1 MGIQPLDSPALSRTR
16 QTSGNTCE
24 SRCRPEDDIPVS
36 RFISRMPGDIDIGAS
51 GIPYPASG
59 LWHPVSGIRRRY
71 IGHRARMAFST
82 TFVGK
87 LVDIL
92 SIRRPTR

>member
-1 MGIQPLDSPALSRTR
+1 M
-16 QTSGNTCE
+16 
-24 SRCRPEDDIPVS
+24 S
-36 RFISRMPGDIDIGAS
+36 RFISRMPRDIDIGAS
-51 GIPYPASG
+51 GIPYPR
-59 LWHPVSGIRRRY
+59 HPVSGIRHRY

-82 TFVGK
+82 IFVGK

>member
-1 MGIQPLDSPALSRTR
+1 M
-16 QTSGNTCE
+16 
-24 SRCRPEDDIPVS
+24 S
-36 RFISRMPGDIDIGAS
+36 RFISRMPRDIDIGAS
-51 GIPYPASG
+51 GIPYP
-59 LWHPVSGIRRRY
+59 VSGIRHRY

-82 TFVGK
+82 IFVGK